1 MIYVLSYVID
11 EIIAFREKKSLF
23 SKAELI
29 PFKSTLFILSILIP
43 FSIDIKVAV
52 IYTLIVW
59 LLTVFLGLKR
69 TALYIASSAA
79 ILYISMFLI
88 ALALNGNVYHV
99 IRALLV
105 ATSTLST
112 GVIIFATTPPS
123 HLRRFSMIYL
133 LMITL
138 NSVLKELRDIQIVLK
153 ARGET
158 GFRYYLRIFTIS
170 IEIALSR
177 IDVLIDSLK
186 VRGIDISE

>member
-69 TALYIASSAA
+69 AALYIASSAA

>member
-1 MIYVLSYVID
+1 MLSYVID
-11 EIIAFREKKSLF
+11 EILKFREKKSLF

-43 FSIDIKVAV
+43 FSLDIEIAV

-59 LLTVFLGLKR
+59 LLTIFLGLKR
-69 TALYIASSAA
+69 TALYIVSSAA
-79 ILYISMFLI
+79 ILYISMLLI
-88 ALALNGNVYHV
+88 TLALNGNIHHV

-123 HLRRFSMIYL
+123 HLRRFSVAYL

-158 GFRYYLRIFTIS
+158 GFRYYLRIFVIS

>member
-1 MIYVLSYVID
+1 VIYVLSYVID

-69 TALYIASSAA
+69 AALYIASSAA

>member
-1 MIYVLSYVID
+1 VIYVLSYVID

-158 GFRYYLRIFTIS
+158 SFRYYLRIFTIS

>member
-1 MIYVLSYVID
+1 VLSYVID
-11 EIIAFREKKSLF
+11 EIITFREKKSLF

-29 PFKSTLFILSILIP
+29 PFKSILFILSILIP

-59 LLTVFLGLKR
+59 LFTILLGLKR
-69 TALYIASSAA
+69 TALYIAFSAA
-79 ILYISMFLI
+79 ILYISMLLI
-88 ALALNGNVYHV
+88 TLALNGNLYHV

-123 HLRRFSMIYL
+123 HLRRFSVVYL

-153 ARGET
+153 AKGET
-158 GFRYYLRIFTIS
+158 GYRYYLRIFAIS